1 MDHEQ
6 GLVADDLWEA
16 IALLLPRERSKLRN
30 GRPRCDDRLALVG
43 IIFVLRSGI
52 PWEML
57 PREFGCSG
65 MTCWRKLRHWQT
77 AGVWIRLHRVL
88 IERLSDAGH
97 LDWSRA
103 FLDSAAVAAK
113 KGAPRLA
120 RTRRIVGQT
129 GHKAPSCGRPA
140 RHPARG
146 APEPGKPAR
155 QLDAGPHPR
164 HRARAP
170 RLWPPSQAARQ
181 ASRRQGLRSSP
192 LPERMPEAQGLAPHR
207 PARHRQQLKAG
218 PTPMGGRA
226 SAGMAQPLA
235 PPHYPLR
242 AAPRHPRGIRDPRL
256 RPHLPQPDQKVLL
269 SVLIV

>member
-1 MDHEQ
+1 MSKP
-6 GLVADDLWEA
+6 LVSDDLWEA
-16 IALLLPRERSKLRN
+16 LAPLLPRERPKLKG
-30 GRPRCDDRLALVG
+30 GRPRCDDRLALAG

-65 MTCWRKLRHWQT
+65 MTCWRRLHDWQA
-77 AGVWIRLHRVL
+77 AGVWTRLHRVL
-88 IERLSDAGH
+88 LEQLSDAGH

-103 FLDSAAVAAK
+103 SLDSAAVAAK
-113 KGAPRLA
+113 KGGRDRPEPDGSRQ
-120 RTRRIVGQT
+120 I

-146 APEPGKPAR
+146 APEPGQPAR
-155 QLDAGPHPR
+155 QLDAGPRPR
-164 HRARAP
+164 RRARRAAQS
-170 RLWPPSQAARQ
+170 WPPSQAARQ

-207 PARHRQQLKAG
+207 PARHRQQRKAG

-226 SAGMAQPLA
+226 NAGMAQPLS
-235 PPHYPLR
+235 PPRHPLR
-242 AAPRHPRGIRDPRL
+242 AAR
-256 RPHLPQPDQKVLL
+256 
-269 SVLIV
+269 